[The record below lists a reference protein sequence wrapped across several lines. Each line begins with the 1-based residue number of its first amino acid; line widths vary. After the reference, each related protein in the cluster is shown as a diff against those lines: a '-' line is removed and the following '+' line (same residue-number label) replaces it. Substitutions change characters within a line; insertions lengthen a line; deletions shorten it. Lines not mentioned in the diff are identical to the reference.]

1 MMFWNILVIFLFFLF
16 FIFYY
21 FIYFINY
28 NKVTELLKLFNGVNI
43 IGPDCKYYLLYPMI
57 LLWLADH
64 EEAAILS
71 AVYNRSCRMCL
82 KKTDKNGNI
91 MLRNKDQ
98 AVCDVY

>member
-1 MMFWNILVIFLFFLF
+1 
-16 FIFYY
+16 
-21 FIYFINY
+21 
-28 NKVTELLKLFNGVNI
+28 
-43 IGPDCKYYLLYPMI
+43 MI

-98 AVCDVY
+98 AVCDVYLMEFIYHQPSFKGIAGQMAKNRQQHIVEVKN